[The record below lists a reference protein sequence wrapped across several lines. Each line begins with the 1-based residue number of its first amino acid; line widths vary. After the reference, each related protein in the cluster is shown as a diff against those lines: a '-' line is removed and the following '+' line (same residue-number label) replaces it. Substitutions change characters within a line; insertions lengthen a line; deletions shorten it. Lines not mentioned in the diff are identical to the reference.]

1 MQKEGVSVFRHA
13 PGVLANLIIQ
23 KVVSREAHLGPIDYM
38 ADRMITSN
46 G

>member
-1 MQKEGVSVFRHA
+1 MQKGGDSVFQHA

-23 KVVSREAHLGPIDYM
+23 KVVSREAHLGPIDY
-38 ADRMITSN
+38 RMRLI